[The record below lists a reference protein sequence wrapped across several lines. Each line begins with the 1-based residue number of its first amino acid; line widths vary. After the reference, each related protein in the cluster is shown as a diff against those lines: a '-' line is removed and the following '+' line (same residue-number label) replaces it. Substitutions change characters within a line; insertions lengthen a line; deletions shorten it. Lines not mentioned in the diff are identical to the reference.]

1 MNKIINSKELIDLI
15 SKEGEFNKEFV
26 DVFLNN
32 LVLVI
37 EDSLIAGEDV
47 KIEGLG
53 EFKVSNTQGGE
64 KKNIVFISD
73 ESLRKEINAPFE
85 QFEPIIISNSTQNF
99 NIIPEEDSLNS
110 TKPNNKDED
119 FVKIESNKLN
129 NVDMKENDEK
139 KSDSDKINDFN
150 KENGK
155 INNSDVSKELTET
168 SSDENQEISSIK
180 TIDKESKNNDPQGFI
195 SDKSIDEV
203 NNATTTDSEASKKD
217 FDKEDI
223 KQANQPPL
231 NDNTKKSSCCNIV
244 NGETETECEEY
255 VRNTNK
261 SGIMI
266 IVMLIGIA
274 IVSFLIYF
282 LVIVNKNDKSPDI
295 DKINKELQDQERTA
309 PQDEI
314 KEEEIVPNMDS
325 ISKNNLQKEEIIR
338 EESNINNNQRYP
350 ELLQIP
356 NKPVILTK
364 GQRLTLLA
372 LRYYGDKAFWV
383 YIYDAN
389 KLKYPN
395 PENIPAGAELTIPQM
410 SKYSIDYKNPESI
423 RKAKNEASKILKQYQ
438 SL

>member
-338 EESNINNNQRYP
+338 EESNINNNQKYP